1 MRITLGIKFQIM
13 RHYRQIWYCLR
24 LESDIN
30 MNSSYQVAGHTL
42 TLLRNGEE
50 YFPRLLAAIGA
61 AQNSIYLET
70 YIYAAD
76 GTGRQFSTAL
86 QSAAKRGVITRLLL
100 DGFGSADLP
109 ESWVEELRAAG
120 VEVLWFRKEVGRFS
134 LQRYHLR
141 RLHRKLA
148 LIDEHTA
155 FVGGINIIDDRSKNL
170 AAPRLDYVVEVVGDL
185 VRDIHVSM
193 QRLWLL
199 VAWTHFHRQGERD
212 KIRLLHDAS
221 VQQQVVFL
229 TRDSLSHRRDIE
241 HAYLKAID
249 SAEREIIIANAYFLP
264 GHKFR
269 RALLDAAQR
278 GVRVVL
284 FLQGK
289 VEYRLQHYATMALYD
304 ELLHAG
310 IEIYAYQASFM
321 HAKVAVV
328 DGEWATV
335 GSSNID
341 PFSLWLAREANLVV
355 IDREFAARLRDDL
368 LTEIRRSSHRIAPS
382 VWRKLNIFGWLV
394 MHISYALA
402 RLLAGVLVYHKELD
416 DI

>member
-1 MRITLGIKFQIM
+1 M
-13 RHYRQIWYCLR
+13 
-24 LESDIN
+24 
-30 MNSSYQVAGHTL
+30 SSTHQVAGHTL

-50 YFPRLLAAIGA
+50 YFPRLVAAIDA
-61 AQNSIYLET
+61 AQHSIYLET

-76 GTGRQFSTAL
+76 TTGHLFSNAL
-86 QSAAKRGVITRLLL
+86 QNAAKRGVSTRLLL
-100 DGFGSADLP
+100 DGYGSSELP
-109 ESWVEELRAAG
+109 QRWIDEMLSAG

-155 FVGGINIIDDRSKNL
+155 FVGGINIIDDLSQGL
-170 AAPRLDYVVEVVGDL
+170 DAPRLDYAVEVEGEV

-199 VAWTHFHRQGERD
+199 VAWTHFHRLGERD
-212 KIRLLHDAS
+212 KIRHLHRAS
-221 VQQQVVFL
+221 VQQQVLFI
-229 TRDSLSHRRDIE
+229 TRDSLRHRRDIE
-241 HAYLKAID
+241 HAYLKAIAD
-249 SAEREIIIANAYFLP
+249 ARHEIIIANAYFLP
-264 GHKFR
+264 GRQFR

-289 VEYRLQHYATMALYD
+289 VEYRLQHYATLALYD
-304 ELLHAG
+304 ELLRAG
-310 IEIYAYQASFM
+310 IEIYAYHASFM

-341 PFSLWLAREANLVV
+341 PFSLWMAREANLVV
-355 IDREFAARLRDDL
+355 RDCAFAARLRDDL
-368 LTEIRRSSHRIAPS
+368 LAEMQRRSHRVMPS
-382 VWRKLNIFGWLV
+382 VWRNLNIFGWLV
-394 MHISYALA
+394 MRVSYALA
-402 RLLAGVLVYHKELD
+402 RLLAGVLVYQKESD

>member
-1 MRITLGIKFQIM
+1 
-13 RHYRQIWYCLR
+13 
-24 LESDIN
+24 
-30 MNSSYQVAGHTL
+30 MNTTHQVAGHTL

-50 YFPRLLAAIGA
+50 YFPRLLAAIDA
-61 AQNSIYLET
+61 AKHTIYLET
-70 YIYAAD
+70 YIFAAD
-76 GTGRQFSTAL
+76 ATGRQFSNAL
-86 QSAAKRGVITRLLL
+86 QNAVKRGVVTRLLL

-109 ESWVEELRAAG
+109 ESWVEEMLKAG

-148 LIDEHTA
+148 LIDAHIA
-155 FVGGINIIDDRSKNL
+155 FVGGINIVDDVSHGLK
-170 AAPRLDYVVEVVGDL
+170 APRLDYAVEIEGDVVP
-185 VRDIHVSM
+185 DIHVSM
-193 QRLWLL
+193 RRLWLL
-199 VAWTHFHRQGERD
+199 VAWTHFHRQGELD
-212 KIRLLHDAS
+212 KVRLLHRAN
-221 VQQQVVFL
+221 VQQQVLFL
-229 TRDSLSHRRDIE
+229 VRDSLRHRRDIE
-241 HAYLKAID
+241 HAYLEAI
-249 SAEREIIIANAYFLP
+249 AGAQREIIIANAYFLP
-264 GHKFR
+264 GRKFR
-269 RALLDAAQR
+269 RALLDAEQR

-304 ELLHAG
+304 QLLHGG
-310 IEIYAYQASFM
+310 IEIYTYQASFM

-355 IDREFAARLRDDL
+355 KDAAFATSLRDDL
-368 LTEIRRSSHRIAPS
+368 IAEMQLRSHRVEPS
-382 VWRKLNIFGWLV
+382 MWRKLNIVNWLV
-394 MHISYALA
+394 MRISYTLA
-402 RLLAGVLVYHKELD
+402 RLLIGVLINYRVRD

>member
-1 MRITLGIKFQIM
+1 M
-13 RHYRQIWYCLR
+13 
-24 LESDIN
+24 
-30 MNSSYQVAGHTL
+30 SSPHKIAGHTL

-50 YFPRLLAAIGA
+50 YFPRLLAAIDA
-61 AQNSIYLET
+61 AKYSVYLET

-76 GTGRQFSTAL
+76 STGRLFSNAL
-86 QSAAKRGVITRLLL
+86 QNAAKRGVSTRLLL

-109 ESWVEELRAAG
+109 EVWVDEMRAAG

-148 LIDEHTA
+148 LIDERTA
-155 FVGGINIIDDRSKNL
+155 FVSGINIIDDVAEGMN
-170 AAPRLDYVVEVVGDL
+170 APRLDYAVEVEGEA
-185 VRDIHVSM
+185 VRDIHVAM
-193 QRLWLL
+193 RRLWLL
-199 VAWTHFHRQGERD
+199 VAWTHFHRLGERD
-212 KIRLLHDAS
+212 KIRQLHGAA

-229 TRDSLSHRRDIE
+229 TRDSLRHRRDIE
-241 HAYLKAID
+241 RAYLDAI
-249 SAEREIIIANAYFLP
+249 AAAQREIIIANAYFLP
-264 GHKFR
+264 GRKFR

-304 ELLHAG
+304 QLLHSG

-328 DGEWATV
+328 DGEWSTV

-355 IDREFAARLRDDL
+355 RDSAFAARLRDDL
-368 LTEIRRSSHRIAPS
+368 LSEMQRSSHRVVFS
-382 VWRKLNIFGWLV
+382 VWSNLNIFRWLV
-394 MHISYALA
+394 MRVSYILA
-402 RLLAGVLVYHKELD
+402 RLLAGVLGNHKGQD

>member
-1 MRITLGIKFQIM
+1 M
-13 RHYRQIWYCLR
+13 
-24 LESDIN
+24 
-30 MNSSYQVAGHTL
+30 SSSHQVAGHTL

-50 YFPRLLAAIGA
+50 YFPRLLAAIDSA
-61 AQNSIYLET
+61 RQTIYLET

-76 GTGRQFSTAL
+76 STGRLISTAL
-86 QSAAKRGVITRLLL
+86 QNAAKRGVITRLLL

-109 ESWVEELRAAG
+109 EAWVDEMRAAG
-120 VEVLWFRKEVGRFS
+120 VEVLWFRKEVGHFS
-134 LQRYHLR
+134 LRRYHLR

-155 FVGGINIIDDRSKNL
+155 FVGGINIIDDLSKGL
-170 AAPRLDYVVEVVGDL
+170 AAPRLDYAVEVEGEL
-185 VRDIHVSM
+185 VRDILVSM

-221 VQQQVVFL
+221 IQQQVLFL
-229 TRDSLSHRRDIE
+229 TRDSLRHRHDIE
-241 HAYLKAID
+241 HAYLKAI
-249 SAEREIIIANAYFLP
+249 AEAQHEIIIANAYFLP
-264 GHKFR
+264 GRRFR
-269 RALLDAAQR
+269 SALLDAAQR

-289 VEYRLQHYATMALYD
+289 VEYRLQHYATLALYE
-304 ELLHAG
+304 ELLRAG
-310 IEIYAYQASFM
+310 IEIYAYHASFM

-328 DGEWATV
+328 DGVWATV

-355 IDREFAARLRDDL
+355 QDASFARSLRDDL
-368 LTEIRRSSHRIAPS
+368 LAEMQRRSHRVMPS

-394 MHISYALA
+394 MHVSYAMA
-402 RLLAGVLVYHKELD
+402 RLLAGVLVYQKESD